1 MKIISIGID
10 PGKSCGL
17 AVLLDG
23 RLIHVQQGSA
33 SSCMDALEA
42 CLTQYAYRSDV
53 DIEIGI
59 ERYTITPQT
68 GRRTQQTSALE
79 ITGMVDMLAER
90 YGVEVVRQTISDVK
104 RFAADPLLRKLGLWV
119 KPSDVNAS
127 DADDAKD
134 AVRHAV
140 YRFAMRHAAAF
151 TLRLKGI

>member
-1 MKIISIGID
+1 MIVISIGID

-17 AVLLDG
+17 AVLRDG
-23 RLIHVQQGSA
+23 QLLRVQQDSA
-33 SSCMDALEA
+33 LPCMNILEEY
-42 CLTQYAYRSDV
+42 LQLYAGRSDV

-59 ERYTITPQT
+59 ERFTITPQT

-90 YGVEVVRQTISDVK
+90 YGVEVIRQTISDVK
-104 RFAADPLLRKLGLWV
+104 TFAADPLLRKLGLWV
-119 KPSDVNAS
+119 KPSDVDAS

-140 YRFAMRHAAAF
+140 YRFAMRHASMFA
-151 TLRLKGI
+151 LRLKGI

>member
-1 MKIISIGID
+1 MIVISIGID

-17 AVLLDG
+17 AVLEDG
-23 RLIHVQQGSA
+23 RLLAVKQDSA
-33 SSCMDALEA
+33 SSCMNTLEEY
-42 CLTQYAYRSDV
+42 LQQYAGRSDV

-59 ERYTITPQT
+59 ERFTITPQT
-68 GRRTQQTSALE
+68 GRRTQQSSALE

-119 KPSDVNAS
+119 KSSDVDAS

-134 AVRHAV
+134 AVRHAL
-140 YRFAMRHAAAF
+140 YRFAMRHASLF